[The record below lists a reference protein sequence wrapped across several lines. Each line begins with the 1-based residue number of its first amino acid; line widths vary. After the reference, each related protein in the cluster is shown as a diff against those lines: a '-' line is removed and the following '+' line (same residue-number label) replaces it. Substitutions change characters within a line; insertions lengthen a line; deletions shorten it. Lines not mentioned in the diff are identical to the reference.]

1 VSKHL
6 AVVPAT
12 PQSDRPAPLPLLV
25 TVKECARLLSV
36 DESTVRHL
44 ARQGELRYRKL
55 SERKW
60 LIQLRSVREFASKVV
75 AA

>member
-1 VSKHL
+1 
-6 AVVPAT
+6 
-12 PQSDRPAPLPLLV
+12 
-25 TVKECARLLSV
+25 VKECARLLSV